1 MENKINLHCIIVI
14 YNANISESVTF
25 NNIVN
30 AKLEYCRII
39 VMDNSD
45 NIDFKVKNKETCKS
59 NSSTYIDMGGDL
71 GLSKAFNAGIDY
83 LYEQSVSQSDIVVFL
98 NDDTDITKEFLLE
111 LPKIALKE
119 TEFDVFAPIMQGQNG
134 ILYSPARQGF
144 FKNKYP
150 KTIDEEIPQNK
161 FFAIAS
167 CCSCRLSI
175 FNDYRFDENIFMD
188 VIDNDFCYE
197 QRKKGTK
204 FYKINVVIQQ
214 KFFLKSGNL
223 TYKSLQGRL
232 KFMLPDLW
240 VFCKKKPLRMLGYL
254 PDVVARGI
262 MYSYQ
267 TKSIK
272 MWFWMMG
279 YALKCMTNKK

>member
-232 KFMLPDLW
+232 KIY
-240 VFCKKKPLRMLGYL
+240 V
-254 PDVVARGI
+254 
-262 MYSYQ
+262 
-267 TKSIK
+267 T
-272 MWFWMMG
+272 
-279 YALKCMTNKK
+279 